1 MKTTGQ
7 AGKTHWTPSNAS
19 VTAPLAHGH
28 HNQRRSIGVFTTDI
42 ALKEDPEY
50 FKIVEEFS
58 EDEDKFLEEFAKA
71 WYKLTTRDM
80 GTRARCAN
88 TDAPPPQSWQY
99 PLPASDDSHSEHWDD
114 VKTTIKSTLLSGSE
128 KNLGLMIRLGW
139 QCMSTYRDTDHLG
152 GCNGAR
158 IRWMMIS

>member
-19 VTAPLAHGH
+19 ITAPLAHGH

-88 TDAPPPQSWQY
+88 TDAPPPQPWQY
-99 PLPASDDSHSEHWDD
+99 PLPASDESHSEHWDD
-114 VKTTIKSTLLSGSE
+114 VKTTIKSTLLSGS
-128 KNLGLMIRLGW
+128 MII
-139 QCMSTYRDTDHLG
+139 YRMVIVEGRCTKLQLL
-152 GCNGAR
+152 
-158 IRWMMIS
+158 ISYIYNHWLTHKYSEF

>member
-1 MKTTGQ
+1 MKTTGE

-19 VTAPLAHGH
+19 ITAPLAHGH

-88 TDAPPPQSWQY
+88 ADAPPPQPWQY

-114 VKTTIKSTLLSGSE
+114 VKTTIKSTLLSGSMIIYRMVIVE
-128 KNLGLMIRLGW
+128 GRYTMARSSSLGANCSLV
-139 QCMSTYRDTDHLG
+139 DTKV
-152 GCNGAR
+152 
-158 IRWMMIS
+158 